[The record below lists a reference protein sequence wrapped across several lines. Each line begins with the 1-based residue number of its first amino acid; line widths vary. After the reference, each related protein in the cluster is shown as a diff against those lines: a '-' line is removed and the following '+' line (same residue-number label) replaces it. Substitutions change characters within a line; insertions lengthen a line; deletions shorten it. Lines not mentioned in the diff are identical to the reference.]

1 MAKASTFTRTIRRV
15 VKEQVPGHV
24 ELNLTPEEAS
34 VLLFVLNSVGG
45 DPRGPRGKMQ
55 NIVVALE
62 AAGVKESNIRTREA
76 TRSLYI
82 EEQL

>member
-34 VLLFVLNSVGG
+34 VLLGVLNRVGG
-45 DPRGPRGKMQ
+45 PPAGKRG
-55 NIVVALE
+55 VVDQIRLALLE
-62 AAGVKESNIRTREA
+62 CTPGEHLETYNQQGAIYLK
-76 TRSLYI
+76 
-82 EEQL
+82 

>member
-1 MAKASTFTRTIRRV
+1 MAKASTFTRTIRKV

-34 VLLFVLNSVGG
+34 VLLFVLNRVGG
-45 DPRGPRGKMQ
+45 EPTGPRGKMH
-55 NIVVALE
+55 NIVLALE
-62 AAGVKESNIRTREA
+62 FAGVKQSNSRTHEEA
-76 TRSLYI
+76 RSLYI